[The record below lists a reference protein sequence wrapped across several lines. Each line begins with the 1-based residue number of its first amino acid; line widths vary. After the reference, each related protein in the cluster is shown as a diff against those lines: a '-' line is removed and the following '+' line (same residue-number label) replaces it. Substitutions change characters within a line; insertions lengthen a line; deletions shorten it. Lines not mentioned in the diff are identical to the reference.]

1 MAHGHLIASFLS
13 PLMNHRDD
21 EYGGDFER
29 RLAFPIEVLDA
40 VRAALGPDRIL
51 GIRLGCD
58 DLTEGGLRPADAAR
72 IAAALE
78 SRVDYISV
86 MVGNN
91 NRLEPRV
98 RHWPPTPA
106 RPAIFR
112 DVVRTVKEAVTTV
125 PVAGVGRILTLDQ
138 AEDMLRAGDADM
150 AGMVR
155 AQIAD
160 PELLPLSRAGRA
172 EEVRPCIGSNVC
184 VHLLLESKPI
194 ACLVNPDVADADAI
208 ERAPRL
214 DGTRAVV
221 VGGGPAGLESARRLA
236 LRGAAVTLL
245 EAADCL
251 GGRMAAWSKA
261 PSRREFLEYIRW
273 HDRQLRA
280 LGVDLRLGATADAAT
295 VAALDPDLVVVATGA
310 AAEPTPL
317 RGVDGSVTVVTADRA
332 FDGSV
337 SGKVVVFDAVGNLDG
352 ALVAEHLW
360 DEGMD
365 VTLVTSRIHV
375 GEGEGITTLFP
386 MLRRLSEAGIPMVER
401 MRPVGA
407 ESGEV
412 VLEGVFGAP
421 PLRIRADYL
430 VTWAGG
436 APDTTLTEE
445 LKRAGHSVI
454 VAGDALRPRRVPTPR
469 PMQRNAQTPSFPR

>member
-1 MAHGHLIASFLS
+1 MGPFTLRGRIYLAAHQPGLAENGQVSDRDVTYHRERARAGAAMQVTGATPVAHSAEWAGNCLWNIDETIVPGYRRVAEAVHSKGGSMLAQLAHPGPTEFEGAEVFGASRFFS
-13 PLMNHRDD
+13 EISQQVAVEVTHRL
-21 EYGGDFER
+21 
-29 RLAFPIEVLDA
+29 LAAVIEQY
-40 VRAALGPDRIL
+40 
-51 GIRLGCD
+51 
-58 DLTEGGLRPADAAR
+58 
-72 IAAALE
+72 AAATD
-78 SRVDYISV
+78 RC
-86 MVGNN
+86 
-91 NRLEPRV
+91 
-98 RHWPPTPA
+98 
-106 RPAIFR
+106 
-112 DVVRTVKEAVTTV
+112 
-125 PVAGVGRILTLDQ
+125 GRG
-138 AEDMLRAGDADM
+138 E
-150 AGMVR
+150 
-155 AQIAD
+155 
-160 PELLPLSRAGRA
+160 
-172 EEVRPCIGSNVC
+172 
-184 VHLLLESKPI
+184 
-194 ACLVNPDVADADAI
+194 
-208 ERAPRL
+208 L
-214 DGTRAVV
+214 DGV
-221 VGGGPAGLESARRLA
+221 EIS
-236 LRGAAVTLL
+236 
-245 EAADCL
+245 
-251 GGRMAAWSKA
+251 MA

-273 HDRQLRA
+273 HDRQLRT

-436 APDTTLTEE
+436 TPDTTLAEE

-454 VAGDALRPRRVPTPR
+454 VAGDALRPRRVL
-469 PMQRNAQTPSFPR
+469 NATTDAKERTDTVVPAVAAAVPAHTV